1 MEEIKSH
8 RFFSTINW
16 DDLLQKKL
24 EPPFKPA
31 VLSDEVF
38 YFESVFTSQPAL
50 DSPGT
55 PPSARAHEFFR
66 GFSYVSPT
74 IDNSQDED
82 IETNN
87 SNNIQPLR
95 ELNKKNSKRKCE
107 FRLPIPP
114 KRTLND
120 RHASGD
126 SGIII

>member
-8 RFFSTINW
+8 KYFSTINW
-16 DDLLQKKL
+16 DELLLKKL

-31 VLSDEVF
+31 VLSDDVF

-74 IDNSQDED
+74 IDNNLTNIGD
-82 IETNN
+82 IEID
-87 SNNIQPLR
+87 NIQPLR
-95 ELNKKNSKRKCE
+95 LQKIKSSKRKCE
-107 FRLPIPP
+107 FRLPNPP

-120 RHASGD
+120 LHASGD